1 MQDVFRKMLEKK
13 MLEQYS
19 KEKQEKDFNLSDET
33 RVKSFP
39 WSYLKWEAMEDNFDI
54 THPDVSNWIFILIF
68 LIVWFL

>member
-19 KEKQEKDFNLSDET
+19 KEKQEKDCILNDET

-54 THPDVSNWIFILIF
+54 THPDVSNWISILTF
-68 LIVWFL
+68 VIV

>member
-19 KEKQEKDFNLSDET
+19 KEKQEKDFILSDET

-39 WSYLKWEAMEDNFDI
+39 WSYLKWEAMEDKFNV
-54 THPDVSNWIFILIF
+54 TH
-68 LIVWFL
+68 